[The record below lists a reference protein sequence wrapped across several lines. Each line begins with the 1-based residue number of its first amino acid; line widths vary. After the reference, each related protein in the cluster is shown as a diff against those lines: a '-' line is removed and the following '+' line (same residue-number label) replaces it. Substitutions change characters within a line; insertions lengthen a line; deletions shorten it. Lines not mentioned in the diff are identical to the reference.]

1 MAERRLTVAALQ
13 AAFGHDMK
21 ANIAKTEGLI
31 REAARSGAQ
40 IVLPPELFQGIYFPT
55 QQDPKWFE
63 TAYPADE
70 HPCVLALR
78 KLAGERLEVTP
89 EELVKQYE
97 AEYGPSVAARLI
109 YGEFTPAKPATSQP
123 FDP

>member
-55 QQDPKWFE
+55 HQHITQGLSFGDGMNSHIFRD
-63 TAYPADE
+63 TMLYPTLT
-70 HPCVLALR
+70 V
-78 KLAGERLEVTP
+78 GSFSTP
-89 EELVKQYE
+89 HV
-97 AEYGPSVAARLI
+97 
-109 YGEFTPAKPATSQP
+109 P
-123 FDP
+123 FYI